1 MVNLLVS
8 GKILLRV
15 VFLDEEAGG
24 GLERLGVR
32 PFVYADFAD
41 RGEAPFLRSS
51 IMIPHD
57 LPEVRV
63 DDIRLRRSA
72 SLHRDSINTHQV
84 FEDMKLKR
92 LVVTRVN

>member
-1 MVNLLVS
+1 
-8 GKILLRV
+8 
-15 VFLDEEAGG
+15 
-24 GLERLGVR
+24 
-32 PFVYADFAD
+32 
-41 RGEAPFLRSS
+41 LRSS

-63 DDIRLRRSA
+63 DDIRLRHSA

>member
-1 MVNLLVS
+1 
-8 GKILLRV
+8 
-15 VFLDEEAGG
+15 
-24 GLERLGVR
+24 
-32 PFVYADFAD
+32 
-41 RGEAPFLRSS
+41 
-51 IMIPHD
+51 MIPHD